1 MNSKHSPGHGERGS
15 ALLIVFLFAAVLAI
29 TLYREM
35 PVYSFEARRQTE
47 QLLIDRGNEY
57 KHAVKLYYRK
67 VGGYPASIDQLEN
80 TNRMRFL
87 RHRFKD
93 PFTDK
98 DNWRLLHMGPGNR
111 LVDSKLDPITNNA
124 KGGTGANGSGNR
136 SSLGGNSISGSPS
149 TLGSSSNSSSTFGA
163 NSGGFTGLSNSDSDS
178 GTAVKVPELR
188 QRGPAITTGG
198 GAAANNSSSEMA
210 DSLPDQLPA
219 MPALPDSLEPQPLQT
234 APSQA
239 NNGPLSSSGPGQGN
253 GQQPGSSTMQMV
265 QGLFNNQAQSPRPQN
280 GTSSGFGVMQGG
292 GGMAGVASRATGHSI
307 KTINDQDNYSLWEF
321 YYDPTKDLQPGLPAN
336 GQHNASQQPGAQVA
350 GPNTSTT
357 GSNGSQTG
365 TSFHLGTGLSSN
377 APASNAPQ

>member
-1 MNSKHSPGHGERGS
+1 MNSRHSYRHGERGS

-29 TLYREM
+29 TLYQEM

-80 TNRMRFL
+80 TNRLRFL

-98 DNWRLLHMGPGNR
+98 DDWRLLHMGPGNR
-111 LVDSKLDPITNNA
+111 LLDSKVGPIMNNG
-124 KGGTGANGSGNR
+124 KGGTGASGAGNR

-149 TLGSSSNSSSTFGA
+149 AFGSSNNNSSTFGG
-163 NSGGFTGLSNSDSDS
+163 NTGGFTGLSNSDSGDS
-178 GTAVKVPELR
+178 NAVKVPELR
-188 QRGPAITTGG
+188 QRGPAVAPGIGG
-198 GAAANNSSSEMA
+198 GGDNSSSLVA
-210 DSLPDQLPA
+210 DSMPDQLPS
-219 MPALPDSLEPQPLQT
+219 LPPVLESPGGLQPTPNQGNSGS
-234 APSQA
+234 PS
-239 NNGPLSSSGPGQGN
+239 PSGPGQGN

-280 GTSSGFGVMQGG
+280 GAAASFGAMQGA
-292 GGMAGVASRATGHSI
+292 GGMAGVASRAKGHSI
-307 KTINDQDNYSLWEF
+307 KTIDDQDDYSLWEF

-336 GQHNASQQPGAQVA
+336 GQRNAAQQPGAAQVA
-350 GPNTSTT
+350 GPTASTPAANGAQ
-357 GSNGSQTG
+357 GSSG
-365 TSFHLGTGLSSN
+365 FHLGTGLGSN
-377 APASNAPQ
+377 GPASNPPQ